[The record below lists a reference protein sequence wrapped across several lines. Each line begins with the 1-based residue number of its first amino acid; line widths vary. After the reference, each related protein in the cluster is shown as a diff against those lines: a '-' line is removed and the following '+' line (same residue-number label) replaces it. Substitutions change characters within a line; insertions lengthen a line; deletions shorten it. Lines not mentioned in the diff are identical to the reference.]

1 MQGYYFSKPLL
12 PEDFDVFLAERA
24 KIKYEATSV
33 TRKTYMSIS
42 KALTSSFESIYYV
55 DVATDIY
62 LEFFTGA
69 DGDLEIRPGGT
80 DFFKDAREKLLEGV
94 LEADVQ
100 KLREAT
106 SKTNLIHLAEQEESI
121 QLSFS
126 RQKNGVP
133 VPYFLQTIRTRE
145 SDDHHLIIGVR
156 QERDDGDERA

>member
-1 MQGYYFSKPLL
+1 MALQG
-12 PEDFDVFLAERA
+12 AEGNPG
-24 KIKYEATSV
+24 SFPG
-33 TRKTYMSIS
+33 TRGDLQ
-42 KALTSSFESIYYV
+42 KAVRFEPAGTCRK
-55 DVATDIY
+55 DGY

-133 VPYFLQTIRTRE
+133 VPYSLQTIRTRE
-145 SDDHHLIIGVR
+145 SDHHHLIIGVR